1 MSPRQNLFRQFH
13 AALAIE
19 ATVLNL
25 DFFGIRMMSNPPQT
39 RGGVAHKMDRNFTM
53 LGAMLK

>member
-1 MSPRQNLFRQFH
+1 MSPRQNLFNRLH

-19 ATVLNL
+19 ATELDL

-39 RGGVAHKMDRNFTM
+39 CGGVAHKMDCHFI
-53 LGAMLK
+53 MLK